1 MSTPQFG
8 EPGYNPGTQ
17 AYTPEQLGAVRDQ
30 VQPPPLGTG
39 PDPADLDSKMAGLT
53 ATETDVNALLAQ
65 MQAQMA
71 AMAEQIATMK
81 SGQVASGEHPVIG
94 AAAAARDLVAT
105 HFEFHRKGPELIR
118 LADDNLDAARNA
130 VDSGDTGALRQV
142 NSKLERALL
151 RWHPGPGDH
160 HYFTQALAHV
170 QVHIPDAADTVTQA
184 KPSNATAVGS
194 SQPPA
199 RVLQGSVTG

>member
-1 MSTPQFG
+1 MPEFG
-8 EPGYNPGTQ
+8 QPG
-17 AYTPEQLGAVRDQ
+17 YTPEQFAAAKATVD
-30 VQPPPLGTG
+30 PSSPIGTG
-39 PDPADLDSKMAGLT
+39 PSPEDLDAKMAGLS

-65 MQAQMA
+65 MQEQMA
-71 AMAEQIATMK
+71 AMAEQIRTMK
-81 SGQVASGEHPVIG
+81 SGQLPAGEHPLIG
-94 AAAAARDLVAT
+94 AAAAARDLIAQ
-105 HFEFHRKGPELIR
+105 HFEFHRKGPELTR
-118 LADDNLDAARNA
+118 LADDNLDAARNG
-130 VDSGDTGALRQV
+130 VESGDVGALRTV

-170 QVHIPDAADTVTQA
+170 QVHIPDAADTVTEA
-184 KPSNATAVGS
+184 KKTNAPAVGS